1 MENEVRID
9 LVNRLYSCFLQAMEY
24 HPLAGSSVGIGVNH
38 SHMENEIEL
47 SETWTDL
54 DRKQAEDL
62 VIMAIEC
69 LYEVKLYDYQVF
81 NPINFQIITMCEYAL
96 PYYPE
101 SIPIYNW
108 LLKIYAKLGLVS
120 LVTDLSERFPLMQ
133 GT

>member
-1 MENEVRID
+1 
-9 LVNRLYSCFLQAMEY
+9 MEY

-69 LYEVKLYDYQVF
+69 LYEVKLYDY
-81 NPINFQIITMCEYAL
+81 
-96 PYYPE
+96 
-101 SIPIYNW
+101 
-108 LLKIYAKLGLVS
+108 
-120 LVTDLSERFPLMQ
+120 
-133 GT
+133 